1 MENMEKELTNQ
12 FDEFLKTKEKNYDI
26 STGKLSFQITY
37 ILNKNRYAPTLK
49 ATEKTPEKRYKSAS
63 EFKFAIIDAIQ
74 RSKEKSLLD
83 WIISHKILTF
93 VMVALFILLVISFI
107 I

>member
-1 MENMEKELTNQ
+1 MSMKLP
-12 FDEFLKTKEKNYDI
+12 YDKKI
-26 STGKLSFQITY
+26 PRSLYNVI
-37 ILNKNRYAPTLK
+37 LK
-49 ATEKTPEKRYKSAS
+49 ATEKAPEKRYKSAS

-83 WIISHKILTF
+83 WIINHKILTF
-93 VMVALFILLVISFI
+93 VIFALLIILLVISFI